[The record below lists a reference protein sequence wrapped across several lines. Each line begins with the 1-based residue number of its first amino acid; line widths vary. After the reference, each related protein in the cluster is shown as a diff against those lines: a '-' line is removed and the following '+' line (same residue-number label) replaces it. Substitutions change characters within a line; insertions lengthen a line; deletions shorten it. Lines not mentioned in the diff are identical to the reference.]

1 MKPFYILILNLF
13 LLQSFATEKDSL
25 VFLELTPFKTNKPIL
40 FLDDCDA
47 CGCATSGGAIGFS
60 SMLNKQFIGVRYF
73 SQHYKTNDGLYANSA
88 WQNENYNTTQIW
100 SKIAISNKI
109 EISTLI
115 PYQSHNRTTT
125 TDTETISGLG
135 DVTLL
140 GMYSVFNKK
149 NENETKNHIVKV
161 GTGLKLPTGSFN
173 ESNNGSI
180 NPSFQLGT
188 GSWDYLFLAEYTFTK
203 NNWGINNM
211 INYNLK
217 TANKKEYKFGNQLN
231 YNITG
236 YRILKKNDYS
246 FLPQLGVMGEVYDT
260 NEQYKQTIQNTA
272 GSILLAKAGVEIG
285 LKAWSLGLHAMQ
297 PLQQNLLNGN
307 VENKFRW
314 SLNLNYAL

>member
-1 MKPFYILILNLF
+1 MKKTQIILS
-13 LLQSFATEKDSL
+13 LLLVMQLFATEKDSL
-25 VFLELTPFKTNKPIL
+25 QFLNYSAIKINKSKLI
-40 FLDDCDA
+40 FEECDA
-47 CGCATSGGAIGFS
+47 CGCAASGGAMGFS
-60 SMLNKQFIGVRYF
+60 SMLNKQFIGVRFF
-73 SQHYKTNDGLYANSA
+73 SQHYKTNDGLYANST

-100 SKIAISNKI
+100 SKIALSNKI
-109 EISTLI
+109 EMSVLV

-125 TDTETISGLG
+125 TGNETISGLG
-135 DVTLL
+135 DVTVL

-149 NENETKNHIVKV
+149 NENKTKSHNIKV
-161 GTGLKLPTGSFN
+161 GTGAKLPTGSFN

-188 GSWDYLFLAEYTFTK
+188 GSWDYLFLAEYTFTI

-236 YRILKKNDYS
+236 YRVFKKNDYS
-246 FLPQLGVMGEVYDT
+246 FLPQLGIMGEVYEN
-260 NEQYKQTIQNTA
+260 NEQYKQTVPNTA
-272 GSILLAKAGVEIG
+272 GTILLAKAGVEIG
-285 LKAWSLGLHAMQ
+285 LKEWSFGLQAMQ

-307 VENKFRW
+307 VENNFRW
-314 SLNLNYAL
+314 SLNINYSL